1 MKWYRNLSIIGKIY
15 FLFGLIAILLIAAF
29 AYSYD
34 DFRDIQTN
42 QSTIRYKNYNA
53 LIEISKLSDEIN
65 LLRIDILT
73 SLSKQDNSDSELLDN
88 VKYKIGVLKVIAIK
102 LSNLLD
108 HKAEYR
114 ETINDLHMALEFY
127 EKEELKNI
135 ELLAINDSREG
146 VSLIESQG
154 AEGLIYINSLTNK
167 LKLDA
172 QQELKQLL
180 DDNNEKLSKLILS
193 LLIIVTLFTLITLY
207 SGYQSHKSIGE
218 PINRLAKTAQKVSSG
233 DLNIEIKELDR
244 KDEIGLLHTAFH
256 DMLKSFRELTM
267 NITESS
273 NNINASANQIL
284 TSTSELTLSA
294 KKTADAIGDTTD
306 SVNETKKATIH
317 SNQKTLEVSERSQAA
332 AVIAEKG
339 RTASRETIDG
349 INRIGMEMDSIGN
362 NIIRLSEQSKAI
374 GEIISTVN
382 DIAEQSNLL
391 AVNAAIE
398 AARAGEQGKG
408 FVIVAQ
414 EIKNLADQSKQATSQ
429 VKNILNEIQNSIN
442 ASVLSAEQGSKSVEA
457 GIRLAG
463 LSGESIEELSQSIKL
478 AAEASK
484 QIEATS
490 QEQEINIDQI
500 ASAMENIKEASDHN
514 VYTTVQLDSSAKA
527 LQEISSTLRGLLE
540 HFKV

>member
-73 SLSKQDNSDSELLDN
+73 SLSKPDNSDSELLNN

-108 HKAEYR
+108 HKAEYQ

-135 ELLAINDSREG
+135 ELLANNDSREA
-146 VSLIESQG
+146 VSLIESRG

-193 LLIIVTLFTLITLY
+193 LLVIVTLFTLITLY
-207 SGYQSHKSIGE
+207 SGFQSHKSIGE

-233 DLNIEIKELDR
+233 DLDIEIKELDR
-244 KDEIGLLHTAFH
+244 KDEIGLLHKAFH
-256 DMLKSFRELTM
+256 DMVKSFRELTM

-306 SVNETKKATIH
+306 SVNETKKAAIH
-317 SNQKTLEVSERSQAA
+317 SNQKTLEVSEHSQASA
-332 AVIAEKG
+332 TISEKG

-349 INRIGMEMDSIGN
+349 INRIGKEMDSIGN

-429 VKNILNEIQNSIN
+429 IKNILNEIQNSIN

-457 GIRLAG
+457 GIKLAG